1 MSHFDASMVVTI
13 AIGLILMI
21 LTNNRPFVITLAV
34 IAILATIML
43 TIKKILDRNQSRNQ
57 HHLKD

>member
-1 MSHFDASMVVTI
+1 MSHFDTSMVVTI

-21 LTNNRPFVITLAV
+21 LTNNRPFAITLAV